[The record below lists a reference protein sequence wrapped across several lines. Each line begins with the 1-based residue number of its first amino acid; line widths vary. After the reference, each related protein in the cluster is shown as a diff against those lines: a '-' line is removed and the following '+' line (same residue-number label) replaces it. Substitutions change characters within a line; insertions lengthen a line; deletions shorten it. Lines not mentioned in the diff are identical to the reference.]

1 MKQSD
6 NTKNF
11 IEYVK
16 NLLNTGVV
24 KKQADI
30 VEVLEWDKTTM
41 SNVMNGRANVPL
53 YIYNKF
59 VKVYDIQ
66 LHNPDKVTIEQL
78 IRVDAQCS
86 VILTTLAEI
95 LAHQK
100 GGTVA
105 KINEDLISM
114 VNSLVISRVGKL

>member
-1 MKQSD
+1 
-6 NTKNF
+6 
-11 IEYVK
+11 
-16 NLLNTGVV
+16 
-24 KKQADI
+24 
-30 VEVLEWDKTTM
+30 M